1 MLETTWPLVGRGEEL
16 SRLTSALAARRGAV
30 ITGPAGAGKTTLA
43 MTCLQLVR
51 DRQMSVSRTTATRA
65 SQRLPFGTLAPILPP
80 DLGVDRLSRDGHGQ
94 LLRFYIRAVT
104 ARAKGRPL
112 VVFVDDAHLLDDG
125 SATLVH
131 HLALTQAATV
141 MVTVR
146 TGEPAPDPVVAMWKD
161 DLAERIEV
169 DALGDAAIEELL
181 VTVLG
186 GPVDAASVLQLADH
200 SRGNPLFLREL
211 VTGAVETG
219 ALAEQGAIWRL
230 RAAGLRPTARL
241 AELVTMRL
249 GELSDAE
256 RAVLELLALCE
267 PLGQVRL
274 DRLADPVVV
283 EALERKDLIA
293 SRIDGR
299 RVEVRLA
306 HPVYRDVVRAGITP
320 LRERALARSLA
331 EAVEATGAR
340 RREDTLLLASLRL
353 TGGGG
358 SAELLVA
365 GAIAARARHD
375 HSLTERL
382 ARAAMA
388 EGGGFEARFVA
399 AEAAHFVGRPVQA
412 ERELAALAA
421 DAASDAER
429 TRVALVRFDNAYF
442 LQGREAD
449 SRLLGDAADAIADP
463 YLRDKLVSRRFFV
476 MGSSRGPR
484 APVEAGRALLRRRVC
499 GPLTAAHAAVSYG
512 LVRLGRLDDAIEL
525 LSPILGLSNSTV
537 TMPTA
542 DRPWDEWAPYGVA
555 VYALVYA
562 GRLGDAE
569 EFLTRASGL
578 VVDQPAAEIRS
589 YIADWLAAVYLEQGR
604 VASAFRRATESYTLS
619 QQLGRA
625 VRSRWPCGVAAQA
638 LALTGQAG
646 RAAETLASLDA
657 LALPANLLHETDLLQ
672 ARAWAAAAAGDL
684 PGARDQLE
692 AAAGLGEEIGDLIGA
707 TSALHGL
714 ARLGRA
720 RHVAARLATLAA
732 EVDGDLVAARAAYA
746 NAIATRDSEALE
758 KVSGDFEV
766 LGANLYAAEAHAEA
780 AVLLR
785 RAGRARD
792 AAAAEQK
799 AGRLLA
805 RCEGAVTPAVQ
816 AITARVLLTPGELD
830 AARQAAAGRSSRQ
843 IAADM
848 HLSVRTVES
857 RLQRVYEKLG
867 VCGRRELFGALED
880 LPAA

>member
-1 MLETTWPLVGRGEEL
+1 MLETRWPLAGRGEEL
-16 SRLTSALAARRGAV
+16 SRLTAALVARRGAV
-30 ITGPAGAGKTTLA
+30 ITGPAGTGKTTLA
-43 MTCLQLVR
+43 MMCLQLVR
-51 DRQMSVSRTTATRA
+51 DREMSVARTTATHA

-80 DLGVDRLSRDGHGQ
+80 DPAVDRLSRDGHGQ
-94 LLRFYIRAVT
+94 LLRFYARAVT
-104 ARAKGRPL
+104 ARAGGRPL

-141 MVTVR
+141 LVTVR

-161 DLAERIEV
+161 GLAERIEV
-169 DALGDAAIEELL
+169 SALGDAAIEELL
-181 VTVLG
+181 VTALG
-186 GPVDAASVLQLADH
+186 APMDAASVRQLADR
-200 SRGNPLFLREL
+200 SRGNPLYLREL

-219 ALAEQGAIWRL
+219 ALAEQGGIWRL
-230 RAAGLRPTARL
+230 RAGGLRPTARL
-241 AELVTMRL
+241 AELVALRL
-249 GELSDAE
+249 GDLSDAE

-274 DRLADPVVV
+274 DRLADPAAV
-283 EALERKDLIA
+283 EALERKGLIA
-293 SRIDGR
+293 SSMDGR

-306 HPVYRDVVRAGITP
+306 HPVYGDVVRAEITA

-340 RREDTLLLASLRL
+340 RQEDTLLLASLRL

-358 SAELLVA
+358 STELLVA
-365 GAIAARARHD
+365 GAITARARHD
-375 HSLTERL
+375 HSLAERL

-388 EGGGFEARFVA
+388 EGGGFEARLVA
-399 AEAAHFVGRPVQA
+399 AEAAHFLGRPGQA

-421 DAASDAER
+421 DAASEAER
-429 TRVALVRFDNAYF
+429 ARVALVRFDNAYF
-442 LQGREAD
+442 LHGRQAD
-449 SRLLGDAADAIADP
+449 SRLLDDAADAIADP
-463 YLRDKLVSRRFFV
+463 YWRDKLLSRRLFV

-484 APVEAGRALLRRRVC
+484 APVQAGRALLRRRVG

-525 LSPILGLSNSTV
+525 LSSSTA

-542 DRPWDEWAPYGVA
+542 DQPWDEWAPYGVA

-562 GRLGDAE
+562 GRLGEAE
-569 EFLTRASGL
+569 ELLTRAWGL
-578 VVDQPAAEIRS
+578 VVDQPVAEIRS

-625 VRSRWPCGVAAQA
+625 VRSRWPCSVAVQA
-638 LALTGQAG
+638 LTLTGQTS

-657 LALPANLLHETDLLQ
+657 LALPANLLNETDLLQ

-746 NAIATRDSEALE
+746 NAIAARDSEALE

-766 LGANLYAAEAHAEA
+766 LGANLYAAEARAEA

-785 RAGRARD
+785 RTGRARD
-792 AAAAEQK
+792 AAAVEQK

-816 AITARVLLTPGELD
+816 AITARVFLTPGELD

-848 HLSVRTVES
+848 QLSVRTVES